1 MYMYAFLGEEAK
13 IKQMENEFLTGE
25 PAGLSDEELTEPE
38 EESVHDTVHTNI
50 IMLI

>member
-13 IKQMENEFLTGE
+13 MKQMENEFLTGE

-38 EESVHDTVHTNI
+38 EESSE
-50 IMLI
+50 

>member
-38 EESVHDTVHTNI
+38 VSKVHDTVHTNI